1 MTVSETIDPV
11 TEKKTAMHALFSLQ
25 ATRNALF

>member
-11 TEKKTAMHALFSLQ
+11 TEKKPVMHALFSLQ